1 MEKKQKQTE
10 NKPKM
15 VKQFRAGQIT
25 ATVFEKTETKDGK
38 EYSVYN
44 VKISK
49 GYTLDD
55 GKTWNETSNYTK
67 MDLVKVQIVTN
78 KAIEF
83 LYLTD

>member
-1 MEKKQKQTE
+1 MEKKTKTVE

-55 GKTWNETSNYTK
+55 GKTWNETNNYTK